1 MVACC
6 SVVDFFA
13 SSRAPSTAL
22 CKKSA
27 VSYCSFERRW
37 RVGSGD
43 KRGWNSREDGEDG
56 EESEDGEDGEG
67 DSIPG
72 GGDDDESDIMGG
84 MCRTFFALIVFA
96 LAGANMG
103 GEVVAGDVRRE
114 LVAGC
119 TFLCWCF

>member
-27 VSYCSFERRW
+27 VSCCSFERRW

-43 KRGWNSREDGEDG
+43 TRGWNSWEDGEDG
-56 EESEDGEDGEG
+56 EDSEDGEGET
-67 DSIPG
+67 IPG
-72 GGDDDESDIMGG
+72 GGGDGESDTMGG

-96 LAGANMG
+96 LAGADMG
-103 GEVVAGDVRRE
+103 GEVVVGDVRGE
-114 LVAGC
+114 DDEAGL
-119 TFLCWCF
+119 F